1 MKPLLRYI
9 LIAIGILICSFLLQ
23 RMPISK
29 PLLKITDLRIY
40 DTIVDF
46 ANAFSNSDTGSIYD
60 KICIVDIDE
69 KSIAALGQ
77 YSKWQN
83 FFFADLVSIL
93 SADEPYAIGF
103 DMFFTE
109 SDSVFGYS
117 RKRLLERIGGSDT
130 QANRLLDN
138 LSSDNA
144 FAEAMHRAGNV
155 FLAMLDSRDTSI
167 RKQLPQNLR
176 AWDVKNVS
184 YVPITNPHPPIPIF
198 SEAAAGIGFT
208 NVIADESGIIHDFP
222 LFNGYQDKY
231 FTNFSFQMC
240 LDLMG
245 IDNIEVGSTCKLFSE
260 GKLISEI
267 PLSPEGSCYLKY
279 YGPQRSFRY
288 ISFSDVLQNRIQ
300 PGYFKDR
307 IVLIG
312 SSASGLR
319 DIKSTPLD
327 PSYPGVELHA
337 TFIRNVLEGSHIRW
351 LNEKLILLVVAIML
365 LLQILIIRKAKP
377 LLSITVFFGT
387 TLVFFVLFYFLY
399 AKADYTFSYSAFLL
413 PWTMGFTAIFS
424 AQFHDQS
431 MEKKKVRNAFE
442 HYVSKE
448 LIQQIM
454 KGSHSLKPGGE
465 KKCISILF
473 ADVRNFTTYCEKLS
487 PAEITGFMNRYF
499 NHATDLIF
507 SNKGLLD
514 KYIGDALLA
523 LFGAP
528 LPLDKFASHA
538 VKTALELRDLSQ
550 QLRQD
555 NAQHSVLHDFTI
567 GIGVATGEVIVGNI
581 GSDSIFNYTGIGDR
595 MNFCAR
601 LESLNKFYKTSII
614 IDTPTY
620 ELIKDEFL
628 CRKLDR
634 VTVKGKQAVS
644 DIYEVLDYSLSPSTD
659 DLSIKGY
666 KCYETALALMASHHF
681 EEAEQHFAEAIRLI
695 PNDHPSRI
703 MLDRLKN
710 IDKSNWDGIWQHE
723 SK

>member
-9 LIAIGILICSFLLQ
+9 LIAIGILICSFFLQ
-23 RMPISK
+23 RLPISK

-46 ANAFSNSDTGSIYD
+46 ANAFGNPETGTTYD
-60 KICIVDIDE
+60 EICIIDINE

-83 FFFADLVSIL
+83 FFFADLVDIL
-93 SADEPYAIGF
+93 AADEPLAIGF

-109 SDSVFGYS
+109 SDSIFGYS
-117 RKRLLERIGGSDT
+117 RSRLMENIGGNPD
-130 QANRLLDN
+130 QAKRLLDN

-144 FAEAMHRAGNV
+144 FAASLKKAGNV

-167 RKQLPQNLR
+167 RKQLPPKLR
-176 AWDVKNVS
+176 TWDVKNVS
-184 YVPITNPHPPIPIF
+184 YVPITNPHPPIPIL
-198 SEAAAGIGFT
+198 SEAAAGIGFA
-208 NVIADESGIIHDFP
+208 NIIADESGVIHDFP

-231 FTNFSFQMC
+231 YANFSFQMC
-240 LDLMG
+240 LDLMN
-245 IDNIEVGSTCKLFSE
+245 IDQIEVDRTCKLYSQS
-260 GKLISEI
+260 KLITEI

-279 YGPQRSFRY
+279 YGPQQSFRY
-288 ISFSDVLQNRIQ
+288 ISFSDVLQNRIY

-337 TFIRNVLEGSHIRW
+337 TFIRNVLEEAHIHW
-351 LNEKLILLVVAIML
+351 LNEKLILLVASIML
-365 LLQILIIRKAKP
+365 LLQILFIRKAKP
-377 LLSITVFFGT
+377 LLSITVFSAIT
-387 TLVFFVLFYFLY
+387 ILFFIVFYFLY
-399 AKADYTFSYSAFLL
+399 ARADYTMSYSAFLL
-413 PWTMGFTAIFS
+413 PWIMGFTAIFS

-431 MEKKKVRNAFE
+431 MEKRKVRNAFE

-454 KGSHSLKPGGE
+454 KGSHSLKPGGD
-465 KKCISILF
+465 KKRISILF
-473 ADVRNFTTYCEKLS
+473 ADVRNFTSYCEKLN

-499 NHATDLIF
+499 NQATELIF
-507 SNKGLLD
+507 TNHGLLD

-528 LPLDKFASHA
+528 LPLESFASHA

-550 QLRQD
+550 QLRQA
-555 NAQHSVLHDFTI
+555 NAQHPVLHDFTI

-601 LESLNKFYKTSII
+601 LESLNKYYKSSII
-614 IDTPTY
+614 IDSETY
-620 ELIKDEFL
+620 EMIKDGFL

-634 VTVKGKQAVS
+634 VTVKGKQLVS

-659 DLSIKGY
+659 AISIQGY
-666 KCYETALALMASHHF
+666 SCYETALALMASHHY
-681 EEAEQHFAEAIRLI
+681 EEAEKHFNEALRLI
-695 PNDHPSRI
+695 PNDYPTII
-703 MLDRLKN
+703 MLERLKT
-710 IDKSNWDGIWQHE
+710 IDKHAWDGIWQHE
-723 SK
+723 NK